1 MDGSKRSSHSNAY
14 FSGFGKRKR
23 IALSDTLVEQHSP
36 DELLAIL
43 AHEIGHYKEKHVA
56 RMTVVSIAQIG
67 ILFGVMSL
75 FLGNEQLFAA
85 FGMED
90 DFDARGA
97 YVFWTLYSPV
107 SFVLGIGQTHLS
119 RKHEYEAD
127 AYAAE
132 TLKTSISLI
141 AGLKRLSVKNL
152 GNLTP
157 HCLRYGLATAIP
169 LFCNEFPTQSVLKCR
184 RAPMIGVSE
193 IAMSHDSGGA
203 SGAFPCVWI

>member
-1 MDGSKRSSHSNAY
+1 MWLDSKAVNCPQKWGN
-14 FSGFGKRKR
+14 FSKRKR
-23 IALSDTLVEQHSP
+23 IALFDTLVEQHSP

-43 AHEIGHYKEKHVA
+43 AHEIGHYKKKHVA

-85 FGMED
+85 FGMETISTHAGLM
-90 DFDARGA
+90 FFGL
-97 YVFWTLYSPV
+97 LYFPV

-132 TLKTSISLI
+132 TLKTSSSLI

-157 HCLRYGLATAIP
+157 HWFTVWLSYSH
-169 LFCNEFPTQSVLKCR
+169 PTVLQR
-184 RAPMIGVSE
+184 ISRLSQFSSAGEPQ
-193 IAMSHDSGGA
+193 
-203 SGAFPCVWI
+203 